1 MAEIDEKLSEMTQ
14 RTGTMTASDL
24 LYICIVDMLSDTG
37 FSSRKDNLGNFANGL
52 FDDLE
57 FPLKLDTASKSIFG
71 AINELAQSGGGS
83 IRTGTTAPSSDLG
96 SNGELYVQYT
106 EGVSPNPDTVDA
118 LFVKL
123 DGEWCEIATG
133 SGPAETVLTET
144 LEAGQTSVTFTDAA
158 ITTGSNIR
166 ILTSV
171 FGLTPTGATAS
182 TGSLTV
188 TFAAQLSDV
197 DIKAVIY

>member
-14 RTGTMTASDL
+14 RTGTLTATAL
-24 LYICIVDMLSDTG
+24 LYVCIADALSDTG
-37 FSSRKDNLGNFANGL
+37 YSSRKDTISNFFSGV
-52 FDDLE
+52 FGDIE
-57 FPLKLDTASKSIFG
+57 FPLLLDTDDKSIFG

-133 SGPAETVLTET
+133 GTSQTVLTET
-144 LEAGQTSVTFTDAA
+144 LEAGQTSVTFTNAA

-166 ILTSV
+166 ILTDV
-171 FGLTPTGATAS
+171 FGLAPTGATAS
-182 TGSLTV
+182 AGSLTV
-188 TFAAQLSDV
+188 TFPAQLSDV
-197 DIKAVIY
+197 EVRAVIY

>member
-24 LYICIVDMLSDTG
+24 LYICIADMLSDTG

-57 FPLKLDTASKSIFG
+57 FPLKLDTTSKSIFG

-83 IRTGTTAPSSDLG
+83 IRTGTTAPSSGLG
-96 SNGELYVQYT
+96 SDGELYVQYT

-197 DIKAVIY
+197 DIKAVVY

>member
-14 RTGTMTASDL
+14 RTGTLTATAL
-24 LYICIVDMLSDTG
+24 LYVCIADALSDTG
-37 FSSRKDNLGNFANGL
+37 YSSRKDTISNFFSGV
-52 FDDLE
+52 FGDIE
-57 FPLKLDTASKSIFG
+57 FPLLLDTDDKSIFG

-133 SGPAETVLTET
+133 GASQTVLTET
-144 LEAGQTSVTFTDAA
+144 LEAGQTSVTFTNAA

-166 ILTSV
+166 ILTEV
-171 FGLTPTGATAS
+171 IGLAPTGATAS
-182 TGSLTV
+182 AGSLTV
-188 TFAAQLSDV
+188 TFPAQLADV
-197 DIKAVIY
+197 EVRAVIY

>member
-57 FPLKLDTASKSIFG
+57 FPLKLDTTAKSIFG

-83 IRTGTTAPSSDLG
+83 IRTGTTAPSSGLG
-96 SNGELYVQYT
+96 SDGELYVQYT

-158 ITTGSNIR
+158 ITTSSNIR
-166 ILTSV
+166 ILTEV
-171 FGLTPTGATAS
+171 FGLAPTGATVS

>member
-14 RTGTMTASDL
+14 RTGTLTASDL
-24 LYICIVDMLSDTG
+24 LYICIADVLSDTG
-37 FSSRKDNLGNFANGL
+37 FSSRKDTISNFFSGV
-52 FDDLE
+52 FGDIE
-57 FPLKLDTASKSIFG
+57 FPLLLDTDDKSIFG

-96 SNGELYVQYT
+96 SDGELYVQYT

-133 SGPAETVLTET
+133 GASQTVLTET
-144 LEAGQTSVTFTDAA
+144 LEAGQTSVTFTNAA

-166 ILTSV
+166 ILTDV
-171 FGLTPTGATAS
+171 FGIAPTGATAS

-188 TFAAQLSDV
+188 AFAAQLADV
-197 DIKAVIY
+197 EVRAVIY